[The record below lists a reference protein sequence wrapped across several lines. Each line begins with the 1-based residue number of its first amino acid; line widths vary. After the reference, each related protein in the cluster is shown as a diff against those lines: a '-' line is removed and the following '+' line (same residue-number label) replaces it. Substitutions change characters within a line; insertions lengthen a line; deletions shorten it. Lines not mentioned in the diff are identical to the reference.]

1 LHKFG
6 SLTSQLK
13 HALIGFNDV
22 FLKYLPGRE
31 VKMSNFAEMLL
42 VVYVGFGML
51 CIVAGIRV
59 LEDVLNADENGLTGI
74 APKPLS
80 LFESCATHRPNGV
93 LVLSMVAATLM
104 FSIFEPS
111 TAVAGPPFLTDDPEP
126 VEYRHWEVY
135 LASQCERSRDDTS
148 ATAPHLE
155 VNYGAYPDLQLH
167 LIAPLVYENPREG
180 PSEYGYGDT
189 EFGFKYRFIHETD
202 SQPQVGIFPLIEIP
216 TGDEDKGLGNGK
228 AQVFIPVWLQ
238 KSWGPWTT
246 YGGAGYW
253 INPGKGNDNWWL
265 FGWEAQR
272 DITDMFTVG
281 AEIFHQTRSEEEGDS
296 DTGFNVGG
304 FINLSELQHIL
315 FSAGRDFK
323 GPNRFSYY
331 VGYQLTFGP

>member
-1 LHKFG
+1 
-6 SLTSQLK
+6 
-13 HALIGFNDV
+13 V
-22 FLKYLPGRE
+22 KYLPGWE

-59 LEDVLNADENGLTGI
+59 FEDVMKANENNLAGI
-74 APKPLS
+74 THKPAS
-80 LFESCATHRPNGV
+80 LFESCFIHGGNGFRV
-93 LVLSMVAATLM
+93 LPALAATLT

-111 TAVAGPPFLTDDPEP
+111 TALAGPPFRTDDPEP

-135 LASQCERSRDDTS
+135 LASQYERNGDAIS

-155 VNYGAYPDLQLH
+155 VNYGPYPDLQLH
-167 LIAPLVYENPREG
+167 LIAPLVYENPKGG

-189 EFGFKYRFIHETD
+189 ELGFKYRFIHETD
-202 SQPQVGIFPLIEIP
+202 LQPQIGIFPLIEIP
-216 TGDEDKGLGNGK
+216 TGDKDRGLGNGK

-272 DITDMFTVG
+272 DITDLLTLG
-281 AEIFHQTRSEEEGDS
+281 AEIFHQTPSEEEGDS
-296 DTGFNVGG
+296 HTGFNVGG
-304 FINLSELQHIL
+304 FINLSGLQHIL
-315 FSAGRDFK
+315 FSAGRDFL

-331 VGYQLTFGP
+331 LGYQLTFGP